1 MKNTEFYLV
10 RSQPAFTCSKSTME
24 TPEQY
29 AFGQVNVNWVYYYMQ
44 IDYEDLKATTCILP
58 CFRTEN
64 FKNNLIHIS

>member
-1 MKNTEFYLV
+1 
-10 RSQPAFTCSKSTME
+10 ME

-29 AFGQVNVNWVYYYMQ
+29 AFEQVNVNWVYYYMQ
-44 IDYEDLKATTCILP
+44 IDCEDLKATTCILP